1 MMRALIIKYGDPKLA
16 DAMANAVTRPASDAV
31 RRVAMHQH
39 TPEEW
44 DEMTLQAQYD
54 YGRNK
59 APGRIRGTILG
70 LWALLWT
77 AIFAEYARLS
87 AINRG

>member
-1 MMRALIIKYGDPKLA
+1 MRALIIKYGDPKLA
-16 DAMANAVTRPASDAV
+16 DAMANAVTRPTSDAV

-59 APGRIRGTILG
+59 VPGRICGAIMG
-70 LWALLWT
+70 LWGLLWM